1 MTSIEQIIDRQVRR
15 WELQKSF
22 EESHSSSSGARQ
34 MPKPLIT
41 ISRQHGT
48 GGSAVAEKLAQRF
61 NYTLLHRDIVDR
73 ICAET
78 GYKKRIVESLDE
90 HSKSQLQIW
99 VDSILTG
106 MQIDQSDYIRQL
118 LQLIYSVSRLGGVV
132 VVGRAS
138 NFLIGKSRGF
148 HARIVASREHRV
160 EALADSAK
168 LLREDADA
176 LVDRLDRERADFVRQ
191 LTRHDIDDPLG
202 YDLMINNEFV
212 STDSAVN
219 LLATAAMDKFE
230 LLARDSY
237 LQ

>member
-22 EESHSSSSGARQ
+22 EETHSSSTGARQ

-48 GGSAVAEKLAQRF
+48 GGTLMAEKIAQRF

-90 HSKSQLQIW
+90 QSKSQLQVW
-99 VDSILTG
+99 VESIVTD
-106 MQIDQSDYIRQL
+106 MQIDQSDYIRHL
-118 LQLIYSVSRLGGVV
+118 LQIIYSVSRLGGVV
-132 VVGRAS
+132 VVGRAA
-138 NFLIGKSRGF
+138 NFLIGKNRGF
-148 HARIVASREHRV
+148 HARVVGSRSFRIANLAHDQGISEEEASES
-160 EALADSAK
+160 LDQY
-168 LLREDADA
+168 
-176 LVDRLDRERADFVRQ
+176 DRQRADFVRQ
-191 LTRHDIDDPLG
+191 LTHKDIDDPLG
-202 YDLMINNEFV
+202 YDLVINNEFV
-212 STDSAVN
+212 ATDSAVN

-230 LLARDSY
+230 QLARDTIV
-237 LQ
+237 L